1 MSEPI
6 KLGVIGAGWF
16 ASRRHLPD
24 AVASPDVTV
33 QALCRRDRE
42 SLRVMAE
49 HFGVAQ
55 TFTDYR
61 DMLDSA
67 DLDAVLIATPHALHY
82 EHAKAALERG
92 LHVLLEKPMTVR
104 SDHARE
110 LVALAEGKGLVLI
123 VSLNPPY
130 WKHIQFLRDLI
141 REGKLGEVEGI
152 DSQWTGNAEGLFA
165 RAPLP
170 DQLPGVVRPTLYR
183 ADPELNGG
191 GYFIDGG
198 SHQVSEVL
206 WTTRLAATEVAA
218 LMDELPSDARALV
231 SVRLENGALAT
242 IAGVNNSR
250 LPGKRVRLTVF
261 GSEGT
266 AAVEGLPFRVTFT
279 PRGGEPTTIAED
291 ELPDLPTPV
300 QNLADA
306 IRGRAEPRSAGQE
319 GLAVVEVVEA
329 AYRSASEG
337 KAVKLSPGPWTC
349 KRQPRRD

>member
-42 SLRVMAE
+42 PLRVLAE

-55 TFTDYR
+55 TFTDYQ
-61 DMLDSA
+61 DMLESA
-67 DLDAVLIATPHALHY
+67 DLDGVVIATPHALHY
-82 EHAKAALERG
+82 EHAKAALDRG
-92 LHVLLEKPMTVR
+92 LHVLVEKPMTVR

-110 LVALAEGKGLVLI
+110 LVALAEEKGLVLI
-123 VSLNPPY
+123 VALNPPY
-130 WKHIQFLRDLI
+130 WRHIQFVRELI
-141 REGKLGEVEGI
+141 GEGKLGEVEGI
-152 DSQWTGNAEGLFA
+152 DSQWTGNAEGLFG

-191 GYFIDGG
+191 GYFVDGG
-198 SHQVSEVL
+198 SHQVCEVL
-206 WTTRLAATEVAA
+206 WTTGLAATEVSA
-218 LMDELPSDARALV
+218 LMDEVPSDTRALV

-242 IAGVNNSR
+242 IGGINNSR
-250 LPGKRVRLTVF
+250 MPGKRVRLTVF

-266 AAVEGLPFRVTFT
+266 AAAEGLPFRVTFT
-279 PRGGEPTTIAED
+279 PREGDPTTVSED

-300 QNLADA
+300 QNFADA
-306 IRGRAEPRSAGQE
+306 ILGRAAPRSTGRD

-329 AYRSASEG
+329 AYQSAG
-337 KAVKLSPGPWTC
+337 RGRTVMT
-349 KRQPRRD
+349 R